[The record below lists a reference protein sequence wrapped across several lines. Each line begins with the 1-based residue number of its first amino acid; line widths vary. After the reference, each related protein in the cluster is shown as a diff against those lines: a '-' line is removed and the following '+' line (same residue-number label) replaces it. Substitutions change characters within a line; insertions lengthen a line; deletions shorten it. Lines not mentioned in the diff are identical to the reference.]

1 MQIAQLTVT
10 YRMNRKQAMRLAA
23 VGDLHV
29 KKTSQGQLQ
38 PLLAPVNEHADLLLL
53 CGDLTDYG
61 LKEEAVVLAKELT
74 AAVRIPIVAVLGN
87 HDYESG
93 QHREVCQILTEAG
106 VHLLDGEAYEIQ
118 GIGIAGA
125 KGFSGGFGRGT
136 LGAWGEPGIKRF
148 VQEAI
153 DEAIKLEG
161 ALARLRTQRRIALLH
176 YAPIRATVEGEPV
189 EIFPFLGTS
198 RLEEPL
204 NRHPVDFVFHG
215 HAHHGALEGRTST
228 GIPVYNVAM
237 PLLLQKF
244 PGRPPFRV
252 VEVAAAPASE
262 TAAALENAAK
272 FPGVRQSPIVSTA
285 DGAAGT

>member
-1 MQIAQLTVT
+1 
-10 YRMNRKQAMRLAA
+10 MRLAA

-38 PLLAPVNEHADLLLL
+38 PLLSPVNDHADVLLL

-61 LKEEAVVLAKELT
+61 LKEEAVILAKELT

-93 QHREVCQILTEAG
+93 QCEEVCRILSEAG
-106 VHLLDGEAYEIQ
+106 VRLLDGEAFEIQ
-118 GIGIAGA
+118 GVGIAGA
-125 KGFSGGFGRGT
+125 KGFSGGFGRAT
-136 LGAWGEPGIKRF
+136 LGAWGEPAIKRY
-148 VQEAI
+148 VQEAMN
-153 DEAIKLEG
+153 EAIKLEA

-176 YAPIRATVEGEPV
+176 YAPVRDTVEGEPV
-189 EIFPFLGTS
+189 EIFSYLGTS
-198 RLEEPL
+198 RLEEPI

-244 PGRPPFRV
+244 PDRPPFRV
-252 VEVAAAPASE
+252 VDVAAAPASE
-262 TAAALENAAK
+262 TVAALETATRAHTVRQPPIGSNSGAAK
-272 FPGVRQSPIVSTA
+272 T
-285 DGAAGT
+285 

>member
-1 MQIAQLTVT
+1 
-10 YRMNRKQAMRLAA
+10 MRLAA

-38 PLLAPVNEHADLLLL
+38 PLLAPVNDHADVLLL

-61 LKEEAVVLAKELT
+61 LREEAVILAKELT

-93 QHREVCQILTEAG
+93 QCDEVCRILTDAG
-106 VHLLDGEAYEIQ
+106 VRLLDGEAYEIQ
-118 GIGIAGA
+118 GVGIAGA
-125 KGFSGGFGRGT
+125 KGFAGGFGRAT
-136 LGAWGEPGIKRF
+136 LGSWGEPAIKRF

-176 YAPIRATVEGEPV
+176 YSPVRATVEGEPA
-189 EIFPFLGTS
+189 EIFPYLGTS
-198 RLEEPL
+198 RLEEPI

-228 GIPVYNVAM
+228 GIPVYNVAL

-244 PGRPPFRV
+244 PDRPPFRV
-252 VEVAAAPASE
+252 VEIAAAPASE
-262 TAAALENAAK
+262 TAGALESAAK
-272 FPGVRQSPIVSTA
+272 SPGVRHQPPIGSGEALKT
-285 DGAAGT
+285 